1 MQDNRIDQLLYPFFF
16 AKEKR
21 SILGRLFSA
30 REMHAIRR
38 FLSRSADTEL
48 EFFAVEVIDAT
59 LSAIAET
66 TNKTKDSGYSAINN
80 LMQEYIQKMIGFEQ
94 GFIHMDHNY
103 RSHLSHTVYVYL
115 LGIYLYE
122 VSSGNYNEL
131 NMRVYDNICAKP
143 QQWLAAGMYADEKLE
158 FRRRWA
164 YTAFLHDLHY
174 PSESSLSFF
183 KKEGKLNSSTKSPY
197 FMDIR
202 DVTDFFQ
209 FHTMAK
215 IRKYFNEVLFFDK
228 FMDSDILRIISARLA
243 FRLECY
249 DKESIY
255 ESLMSTFRTK
265 IRADYWDHGLM
276 GAVYS
281 LKRYLQKLEEV
292 IDKVE
297 KEDKKTK
304 LLHGSLL
311 MNEYLDITDA
321 LCACALHNIQHIDN
335 GLFQTKPK
343 ISKKKLPLLFTLIL
357 ADELQ
362 LWNRSLCKHRRK
374 QEFNLSPNNERIKLM
389 RRMTELWDGMIFWFY
404 SSTDMKDKQASNVV
418 DIRIPFFI
426 RDSKSTNFENIH
438 KWCEGSVN
446 GNRTEYS
453 LIEPYEWSKR
463 KDTKQICRKRVKLR
477 FISAF
482 SPDDLEGAEKPIG
495 KGFIKD
501 FWNKEYLPDHPSVC
515 TIITYFQ
522 ELENACYKV
531 CTKKPDDKLFANS
544 WNELCV
550 VLDKNPIHSVKK
562 MRQGFLPLSCFNYH
576 LLKEVETKLK
586 KNEIQKQFA
595 FGYHWESL
603 KKASDKIDNY
613 LIDKELGVLSD
624 PKEQNTTLYGYEK
637 LLSILKIIHNIRQ

>member
-228 FMDSDILRIISARLA
+228 FMDSDI
-243 FRLECY
+243 
-249 DKESIY
+249 D
-255 ESLMSTFRTK
+255 
-265 IRADYWDHGLM
+265 
-276 GAVYS
+276 
-281 LKRYLQKLEEV
+281 
-292 IDKVE
+292 
-297 KEDKKTK
+297 
-304 LLHGSLL
+304 
-311 MNEYLDITDA
+311 
-321 LCACALHNIQHIDN
+321 
-335 GLFQTKPK
+335 
-343 ISKKKLPLLFTLIL
+343 
-357 ADELQ
+357 
-362 LWNRSLCKHRRK
+362 RK
-374 QEFNLSPNNERIKLM
+374 S
-389 RRMTELWDGMIFWFY
+389 
-404 SSTDMKDKQASNVV
+404 VV
-418 DIRIPFFI
+418 
-426 RDSKSTNFENIH
+426 
-438 KWCEGSVN
+438 
-446 GNRTEYS
+446 
-453 LIEPYEWSKR
+453 
-463 KDTKQICRKRVKLR
+463 
-477 FISAF
+477 
-482 SPDDLEGAEKPIG
+482 
-495 KGFIKD
+495 
-501 FWNKEYLPDHPSVC
+501 
-515 TIITYFQ
+515 
-522 ELENACYKV
+522 
-531 CTKKPDDKLFANS
+531 
-544 WNELCV
+544 
-550 VLDKNPIHSVKK
+550 
-562 MRQGFLPLSCFNYH
+562 
-576 LLKEVETKLK
+576 
-586 KNEIQKQFA
+586 
-595 FGYHWESL
+595 
-603 KKASDKIDNY
+603 
-613 LIDKELGVLSD
+613 
-624 PKEQNTTLYGYEK
+624 
-637 LLSILKIIHNIRQ
+637 